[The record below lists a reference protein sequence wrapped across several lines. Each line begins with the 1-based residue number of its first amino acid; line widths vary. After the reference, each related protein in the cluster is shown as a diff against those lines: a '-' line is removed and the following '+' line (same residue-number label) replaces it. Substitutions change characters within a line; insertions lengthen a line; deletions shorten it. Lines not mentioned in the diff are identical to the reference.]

1 MIFVADAIAIL
12 KKRLEKPKLCS
23 FFRDVHTFRVIYYS
37 RIVNFERFLNS
48 KNKFLAFW
56 PTFWNTELERICST
70 IEWIQSNIAAVQD
83 DNRIR

>member
-23 FFRDVHTFRVIYYS
+23 FFRDVHTFHVIYYS

-48 KNKFLAFW
+48 KNKFLAF
-56 PTFWNTELERICST
+56 
-70 IEWIQSNIAAVQD
+70 
-83 DNRIR
+83 